1 MNNIDQR
8 IDLITALNRLTPR
21 QRKVLVLW
29 AAGYTQQEI
38 ADEYGVNQS
47 TVSRWLSDSVQY
59 IRRHDERG
67 I

>member
-8 IDLITALNRLTPR
+8 IDLITALNRLSPR
-21 QRKVLVLW
+21 QRKVVLLW

>member
-38 ADEYGVNQS
+38 ATECGVSQS
-47 TVSRWLSDSVQY
+47 TVSRWLSDSV
-59 IRRHDERG
+59 HKMGEL
-67 I
+67 